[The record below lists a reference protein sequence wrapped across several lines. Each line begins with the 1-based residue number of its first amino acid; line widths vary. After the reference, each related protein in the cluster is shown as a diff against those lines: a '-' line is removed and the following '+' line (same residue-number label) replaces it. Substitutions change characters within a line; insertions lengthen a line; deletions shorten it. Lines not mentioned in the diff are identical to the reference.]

1 MSDDPNDPD
10 APLEPFP
17 ANFSVA
23 PTTSPFPPL
32 EPAAPADPPSDW
44 NQGADAHDLPTRENR
59 LVALGRF
66 AFPPAEP
73 LDDEG
78 EAARAR
84 RWTSQAIAVAV
95 VFLLIFNAGSLQNW
109 SRQQPPGWTQATV
122 EQLSDVWS
130 ERLALLGADQPGRGV
145 REAWRAFQDW
155 RFPGQDAPAQ

>member
-1 MSDDPNDPD
+1 MSDDPNDPNP
-10 APLEPFP
+10 PLDPFP
-17 ANFSVA
+17 AGFSPPPV
-23 PTTSPFPPL
+23 SQFPPL
-32 EPAAPADPPSDW
+32 APPQPDPPSDW
-44 NQGADAHDLPTRENR
+44 NQGADAHDLPMRESR
-59 LVALGRF
+59 LASLGRF

-84 RWTSQAIAVAV
+84 RWTSQVIAAAV
-95 VFLLIFNAGSLQNW
+95 VFLLIFNATSLQNW

-145 REAWRAFQDW
+145 REAWCAFQDW